1 MLAYK
6 IKNEQDLH
14 AALDTIRQRISAIAK
29 PLDLVLLWQKLPRD
43 IADINGRCCIV
54 EARISGDLHTVEAY
68 VNQGEVYVYG
78 VIDSL
83 SYDNSSS
90 FLA

>member
-1 MLAYK
+1 MLAYQ

-29 PLDLVLLWQKLPRD
+29 PFDLALPRQKLPRD
-43 IADINGRCCIV
+43 IADISRRCCIV
-54 EARISGDLHTVEAY
+54 EARISGDLHKVEAY
-68 VNQGEVYVYG
+68 VIQGEVYVYG